1 LSGWLLDTNV
11 ISELRKPACH
21 AAVRRWA
28 AEEPPERLFL
38 SVVTMAEIRF
48 GIERQSD
55 PSFRS
60 ELGTWLDTELRPWF
74 QGRLL
79 AIDEEVML
87 AWRWMVQRGR
97 VRNHTFSQPDLLL
110 AATAAVHSLVMVT
123 RNVVDFL
130 PAGVPALDPWTG
142 RLHEPDQD

>member
-11 ISELRKPACH
+11 ISELRKPGCH

-28 AEEPPERLFL
+28 AEQPAERLFL
-38 SVVTMAEIRF
+38 SVVTIAEIRF

-55 PSFRS
+55 PAFRL
-60 ELGTWLDTELRPWF
+60 ELEAWLDNELRPWF
-74 QGRLL
+74 RDRLL

-97 VRNHTFSQPDLLL
+97 LRNHTFSQPDLLL
-110 AATAAVHSLVMVT
+110 AATAAVHGLVMVT
-123 RNVVDFL
+123 RNVADFL
-130 PAGVPALDPWTG
+130 PAGGPALDPWTG
-142 RLHEPDQD
+142 RLHEPGQE

>member
-1 LSGWLLDTNV
+1 MSGWLLDTNV

-38 SVVTMAEIRF
+38 SVVTIAEIRF

-87 AWRWMVQRGR
+87 A
-97 VRNHTFSQPDLLL
+97 
-110 AATAAVHSLVMVT
+110 
-123 RNVVDFL
+123 
-130 PAGVPALDPWTG
+130 
-142 RLHEPDQD
+142 